1 MRIIALANNKGGVGK
16 TTTALNLAAGLRA
29 KKKKVLLVD
38 LDGQENLAFSCGVSQ
53 EDLKGSS
60 LYDVFYGKANIN
72 DCIFQIEDDLND
84 FDILVGSAKLRNADT
99 DKRIK
104 DDCLINALRNI
115 RADYDYIVL
124 DTPPS
129 LGIITAAG
137 LKAADDLIIPI
148 QISPFSLQG
157 IGSLNGF
164 IKSVNPDINIVGLLI
179 IGIKERTNLGK
190 DFIRVYN
197 NAAAKIGTKLL
208 KTMIHDSIAIPESQ
222 VNTTTIFNHAPGSTV
237 ANDYASLT
245 EEYLKGSK
253 KHG

>member
-1 MRIIALANNKGGVGK
+1 MRIVALANNKGGVGK

-29 KKKKVLLVD
+29 KKKKVLLID
-38 LDGQENLAFSCGVSQ
+38 LDSQENLAFTCGVSN

-60 LYDVFYGKANIN
+60 LYDVFYGKADIN
-72 DCIFQIEDDLND
+72 DCIFQIEDNLKD
-84 FDILVGSAKLRNADT
+84 FDLIVGSAKLRNADN
-99 DKRIK
+99 KLK
-104 DDCLINALRNI
+104 DDCLIKALRNI
-115 RADYDYIVL
+115 RSNYDYVVL

-148 QISPFSLQG
+148 QVSPYSLQG

-190 DFIRVYN
+190 DFIKVYGK
-197 NAAAKIGTKLL
+197 AAEDIGTTLL
-208 KTMIHDSIAIPESQ
+208 KTMVHDSIAIPESQ
-222 VNTTTIFNHAPGSTV
+222 VNRTTIYNHAPGSTV
-237 ANDYASLT
+237 ANDYANLT
-245 EEYLKGSK
+245 EEYLKGIK